1 MKKTLLL
8 AIALPMAVVMA
19 SCGSSTPKENN
30 AKKTKDQE
38 TKTEVVEVQEI
49 VKQEVQDAVAEEA
62 TEEVAEEVKEPGF
75 PWDFPEG
82 TKNPGLAEDQTV
94 LSIQSFYP
102 NALKEK
108 ANPANETY
116 IFYNA
121 VLTSVGDTKSTVR
134 YFGEDIEMPNA
145 VIIPI
150 PADQQAKKGDIV
162 LTWWQT
168 GSGMQR
174 AIVKDASNPAAP
186 KVDYLDLSYKEDGTG
201 FANEHANEQ
210 LKPNTFVVL
219 KDGEWQPG
227 AQVVVSGDGS
237 FDVGTLISCTDDKVL
252 LKCFAGKIRV
262 FKKSACKV
270 IPLDQ
275 RLKAGDEVMSIFAGS
290 LKTGYKVKKVD
301 EKIGRVWVE
310 GGFGDDIVNI
320 LEVYKL

>member
-1 MKKTLLL
+1 MKKTLIF
-8 AIALPMAVVMA
+8 AIAIPLAMAMA
-19 SCGSSTPKENN
+19 GCGSSTPKENN
-30 AKKTKDQE
+30 KDKTHDQQPQ
-38 TKTEVVEVQEI
+38 TEVVETQQEVVQEAA
-49 VKQEVQDAVAEEA
+49 QEAEP
-62 TEEVAEEVKEPGF
+62 EVKEPGF

-82 TKNPGLAEDQTV
+82 NKNEGLADGQTI

-108 ANPANETY
+108 ENPANETY

-145 VIIPI
+145 LIIPI
-150 PADQQAKKGDIV
+150 PAEQQAKKGDIV

-174 AIVKDASNPAAP
+174 AIVKDASNPSAP
-186 KVDYLDLSYKEDGTG
+186 KVDYLDLSYKEDGKG
-201 FANEHANEQ
+201 FANEHADEQ
-210 LKPNTFVVL
+210 LKPNSFVVL

-262 FKKSACKV
+262 FKRSACKL
-270 IPLDQ
+270 IPLKQ
-275 RLKAGDEVMSIFAGS
+275 NLKPGDEVMSIFAGS

-310 GGFGDDIVNI
+310 GSFGDDIVNI